1 MPGSLVKREAR
12 REIRPWFRRGPLISW
27 REDLDDLLSNFL
39 SESGDGGWLTGQRLP
54 PLDITETESTVDVRV
69 DVPGIKPDDLD
80 IKLAGNLLTI
90 SGQRQEEHEEKGR
103 TSYRMERRSGAFSR
117 SVP

>member
-1 MPGSLVKREAR
+1 
-12 REIRPWFRRGPLISW
+12 
-27 REDLDDLLSNFL
+27 
-39 SESGDGGWLTGQRLP
+39 
-54 PLDITETESTVDVRV
+54 VDVRV